1 MPPARARG
9 AAPGGAYALAG
20 NPAAPAGVLLRVPAL
35 NDRSITYRL
44 SYHPALPG
52 EVAEAMLTHP
62 ERWVRHRLGES
73 FTAAPELRARLLD
86 GPASRWRSRSAPTP
100 TVSRRRCCPRRAAAR
115 DPRGPVPG
123 LLELLAD
130 PGTEMAAAANPALPP
145 AEMAVLPDRQGIPR

>member
-20 NPAAPAGVLLRVPAL
+20 NPAAPAGVLLRLPAL

-86 GPASRWRSRSAPTP
+86 GPASDAMAVAIGPNPYRIRAPLLP
-100 TVSRRRCCPRRAAAR
+100 AAGGRPRPA
-115 DPRGPVPG
+115 GPG